1 MLLLYKI
8 EAIKLAGLFR
18 GDVKKKKKKKKKQL
32 EIQILPSLFSD
43 RIAKRVRKS
52 QDVRSFFLCL
62 FFHGVYI

>member
-18 GDVKKKKKKKKKQL
+18 GDVKKKKTKKKQL

>member
-18 GDVKKKKKKKKKQL
+18 GDVKKKTKKKL